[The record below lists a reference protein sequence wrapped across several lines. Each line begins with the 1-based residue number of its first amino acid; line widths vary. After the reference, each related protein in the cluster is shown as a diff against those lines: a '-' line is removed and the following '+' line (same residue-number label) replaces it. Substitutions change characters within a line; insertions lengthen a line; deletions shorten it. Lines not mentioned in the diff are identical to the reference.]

1 MKKLSELQEKSER
14 QFNELRN
21 KTNNQREKFPKEI
34 QTLKSNQTEIL
45 ELKTSINRMK
55 NTLESIR
62 NRVDHTEE
70 GTSELKNRNL
80 EMIQTEEERKLRFP
94 QNEEIL
100 QEYSNSF
107 RRSNSRV
114 MGIHPRR
121 RREGKESDYL
131 KK

>member
-94 QNEEIL
+94 PKWR
-100 QEYSNSF
+100 NS
-107 RRSNSRV
+107 
-114 MGIHPRR
+114 PRIFQ
-121 RREGKESDYL
+121 L
-131 KK
+131 F